1 MIIIDTIVVHNSTEH
16 VYDTFIGVCHNG
28 LNQFYM
34 PLEEKTSYIF
44 DLAEYQNDYSH
55 ENINTASTFD
65 IYTKSH
71 DVAIKTYEYITK
83 QLKTMTHTFYKIFYF
98 ERLVRIVLLGPVVD
112 HAEIIICMDDIYRGV
127 LPC

>member
-1 MIIIDTIVVHNSTEH
+1 MIIIDSVVIHNPTEP
-16 VYDTFIGVCHNG
+16 VYDTVIGVFYNG

-34 PLEEKTSYIF
+34 PLDKKTSYIF
-44 DLAEYQNDYSH
+44 DLAEYQKKYSH

-71 DVAIKTYEYITK
+71 DVAIKTCEYISK
-83 QLKTMTHTFYKIFYF
+83 QLKTMKHAFYKIFYF
-98 ERLVRIVLLGPVVD
+98 ECLVRIVLLGPQAE
-112 HAEIIICMDDIYRGV
+112 HAKIMICMDDIYRGV

>member
-1 MIIIDTIVVHNSTEH
+1 MIIIDTIVITNPTDH
-16 VYDTFIGVCHNG
+16 VCDTFIGVCHNG

-34 PLEEKTSYIF
+34 PLEEKTRYIF
-44 DLAEYQNDYSH
+44 DLAEYQKNYSH

-71 DVAIKTYEYITK
+71 DVAVKTYEYITK

-112 HAEIIICMDDIYRGV
+112 HAEIIICMDDIYRGD